1 MKFVENFL
9 FQTINSKF
17 MHLLLTKLSMN
28 DHQNTDK
35 LACFNFGPDQ

>member
-17 MHLLLTKLSMN
+17 MHLRSNKLSMN
-28 DHQNTDK
+28 DHQNTAK

>member
-17 MHLLLTKLSMN
+17 MHLLSNKLSMN
-28 DHQNTDK
+28 DHQNTAK